1 MALGADGNSAGY
13 PARHRSGILTPP
25 WPILPQLYVEGEFV
39 GGADILVEM
48 AGKGELNPLLQGS
61 S

>member
-1 MALGADGNSAGY
+1 MLIM
-13 PARHRSGILTPP
+13 RFVRL
-25 WPILPQLYVEGEFV
+25 LQLYVDGEFV

-48 AGKGELNPLLQGS
+48 AGKGELNPLLRGS